1 MIIVSAS
8 GQNLY
13 SCESKNDDTP
23 TYMKISE
30 STGFITSPNY
40 PEPYT
45 NKANCFWDIMVEGE
59 LKIHLTFLKFEIE
72 EG

>member
-1 MIIVSAS
+1 
-8 GQNLY
+8 
-13 SCESKNDDTP
+13 
-23 TYMKISE
+23 MKIIE

-40 PEPYT
+40 PDPYT